1 MITMYLREAV
11 LESFIKMKFDMDSG
25 EGSTMFGS
33 LSTIKGEALGKLK
46 DSLGI
51 AMAYQSHGQI
61 WFNDTFTL

>member
-11 LESFIKMKFDMDSG
+11 LESFIKMKLDMDSG

-46 DSLGI
+46 D
-51 AMAYQSHGQI
+51 
-61 WFNDTFTL
+61 TLV